1 MWFEYLKDIQEHE
14 YMFNQPLRLV
24 EYLEV
29 SEDVKAYVIQAI
41 DEMKNYRGWT
51 IIEDETTQEE
61 VSETIE
67 TVEVAV
73 NGVIYEMDVTKY
85 FEESNPHDEWLDYC
99 LGLIDLVD
107 TSKLTKNINH
117 L

>member
-41 DEMKNYRGWT
+41 DEMKNYRG
-51 IIEDETTQEE
+51 
-61 VSETIE
+61 
-67 TVEVAV
+67 
-73 NGVIYEMDVTKY
+73 
-85 FEESNPHDEWLDYC
+85 
-99 LGLIDLVD
+99 
-107 TSKLTKNINH
+107 
-117 L
+117 